1 MRTYAR
7 LALACGEP
15 HIGRF
20 LRSVTAQEL
29 AFWQAF
35 EESEGPIGYGPL
47 MRIAAWLGWTQYDS
61 KKVPGPDRL
70 IEWIESFVANPIG
83 EDEDDEG
90 PLTAEEIEDRR
101 AAIGAK
107 LMRMFKHPEAQQHGD
122 RQAERAAGSE

>member
-1 MRTYAR
+1 
-7 LALACGEP
+7 
-15 HIGRF
+15 
-20 LRSVTAQEL
+20 
-29 AFWQAF
+29 
-35 EESEGPIGYGPL
+35 